1 MKRFLKIMA
10 CSVLFFTLVGVM
22 SSCKES
28 FDIQA
33 VYTALLKNNNLTYNE
48 IDNLND
54 YLLNHKVVQVDETK
68 TIYVSSK
75 KSVSDGYEQADN
87 KAKAD
92 FESCMSRVDE
102 NEIKA
107 FIKTGKY
114 FTYQWVRN
122 DVAGGQ
128 LVVCE
133 WRFVSE

>member
-28 FDIQA
+28 FDIQV
-33 VYTALLKNNNLTYNE
+33 VYTALLKKNNLTSNE
-48 IDNLND
+48 IDKLND
-54 YLLNHKVVQVDETK
+54 YLLNHRVVQVDETK
-68 TIYVSSK
+68 TICASSK

-92 FESCMSRVDE
+92 FESCMSRLDE
-102 NEIKA
+102 NEIKS
-107 FIKTGKY
+107 FVTVGKY